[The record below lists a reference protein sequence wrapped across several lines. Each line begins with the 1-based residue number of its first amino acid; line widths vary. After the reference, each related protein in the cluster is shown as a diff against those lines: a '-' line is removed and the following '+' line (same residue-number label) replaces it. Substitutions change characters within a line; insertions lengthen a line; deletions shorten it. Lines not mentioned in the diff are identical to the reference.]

1 MNFGAEIE
9 EKVAHRFDRVKQLL
23 KVILRFV
30 GHSTS
35 SDAFPEKKRRKNSD
49 GKLHRNGVQNLH
61 MPADALSGQTYSIL
75 SRQND
80 AGRSAMYGMAFEDR
94 IRFV

>member
-1 MNFGAEIE
+1 MTSELFNFKLEF
-9 EKVAHRFDRVKQLL
+9 AHRFDRVKQLL

-35 SDAFPEKKRRKNSD
+35 SDAFPKKKKRRKNSD

-61 MPADALSGQTYSIL
+61 MPAKCTFRANVQ
-75 SRQND
+75 
-80 AGRSAMYGMAFEDR
+80 
-94 IRFV
+94 